1 MKIPSP
7 PHVEPPSRFSWSF
20 AGTRP
25 FLAFV
30 IGVVLATGVLF
41 GQDARG
47 IKKESLPKDR
57 PAAAV
62 PSGAKLEAAV
72 TVARERAKLLNDVY
86 TTTLDV
92 MHHRYFRQD
101 GPVLPARAM
110 EDVFE
115 GVAGLSG
122 DKANWISVNTKAMS
136 INHEPAT
143 VFEKQAAA
151 ELSTGKEDFELV
163 GDGVYQRAVAIPL
176 RARCVGCHTKMFSEP
191 PKTPRYAA
199 LVISIPLKLEK
210 K

>member
-1 MKIPSP
+1 
-7 PHVEPPSRFSWSF
+7 
-20 AGTRP
+20 
-25 FLAFV
+25 
-30 IGVVLATGVLF
+30 LATGVLF

-47 IKKESLPKDR
+47 IKRESLPKAQ
-57 PAAAV
+57 PTAAM
-62 PSGAKLEAAV
+62 PSAAKLEAAV
-72 TVARERAKLLNDVY
+72 AVARERAILLSDVY

-115 GVAGLSG
+115 GMAGLSG
-122 DKANWISVNTKAMS
+122 GKANWISVNTKAMS

-151 ELSTGKEDFELV
+151 ELSTGKEDYELV